1 MQVGESTMESMQPGQ
16 QGQALGDAR
25 TEELHRLAMTQ
36 QYIIGELS
44 LWLARLQAT
53 APCEESACELARLRL
68 ETEAAP
74 LEALPNMALRALDL
88 ARELCRDSLARGDL
102 RALTHHATM
111 AAELREF
118 AVAANLL
125 VED

>member
-1 MQVGESTMESMQPGQ
+1 M
-16 QGQALGDAR
+16 
-25 TEELHRLAMTQ
+25 TE

-44 LWLARLQAT
+44 LWLAQLQAT
-53 APCEESACELARLRL
+53 APDEASATGFARLRM

-74 LEALPNMALRALDL
+74 LDALPGMALRALRL
-88 ARELCRDSLARGDL
+88 VRGLCRDSLARGDL
-102 RALTHHATM
+102 RALTSQATM

-118 AVAANLL
+118 AVAARLL